1 MGGWGKVFYNV
12 FFFWNGKESLL
23 VSVIIGFEV
32 MLVPKADHISFE
44 ELSVEFGYST
54 FEGSLFLYTEEENS
68 FRQEFREFVRNEV
81 LPVADRIDR
90 EDNFDLI
97 HDILKKMGRKG
108 YISIAF
114 PEDIGGGG
122 KGLVYR
128 TIVGEELTAA
138 SYATAVTYGG
148 SAALYAMPIIKFG
161 TPEQHEKYLKPI
173 MDGEKLGAIAM
184 TEPGAG
190 CDVVGGMRCTAKR
203 SGDGYVINGEKR
215 FITNGSRADFLLLYV
230 KTNLDVKPREG
241 ISAFIFPTDTEGFK
255 AVKDYE
261 LMGRRGSVNS
271 HLVFKDCWV
280 PESCL
285 LGEENKGFDILMSGL
300 DGERVFAT
308 SQYIGLAR
316 AAFEIALKYAA
327 ERMQF
332 RRAIREFEGISFKLA
347 EMYANIEAA
356 RLLDLR
362 AARMIDAGLRAT
374 KEAAIA
380 KFFTADMTVKI
391 CSEALQVLGGIG
403 YTKEYPVERFY
414 RDAKIGQ
421 ISAGSSEIMR
431 FLTQRELFREIGV

>member
-1 MGGWGKVFYNV
+1 MPQEG
-12 FFFWNGKESLL
+12 
-23 VSVIIGFEV
+23 
-32 MLVPKADHISFE
+32 HIPFE
-44 ELSVEFGYST
+44 ELNVDFGYST
-54 FEGSLFLYTEEENS
+54 FEGSLFLYTEEENE
-68 FRQEFREFVRNEV
+68 FRQEIRKFVKDE
-81 LPVADRIDR
+81 LEPIADKIDR
-90 EDNFDLI
+90 EESFELI
-97 HDILKKMGRKG
+97 HETLKKMGKEG
-108 YISIAF
+108 YLSIAF
-114 PEDIGGGG
+114 PKEIGGGG

-128 TIVGEELTAA
+128 TILGEELTAI
-138 SYATAVTYGG
+138 SYATAVTYGA
-148 SAALYAMPIIKFG
+148 SCALFAMPIIKFG
-161 TPEQHEKYLKPI
+161 TQEQHEKFLKPI
-173 MDGEKLGAIAM
+173 MDGEKIGAIAM
-184 TEPGAG
+184 TEPGGG
-190 CDVVGGMRCTAKR
+190 CDVVSGMQCSAKR
-203 SGDGYVINGEKR
+203 NEDGYVINGEKR
-215 FITNGSRADFLLLYV
+215 FITNGSKADFLLLYV
-230 KTNLDVKPREG
+230 KTNPDVKAREG
-241 ISAFIFPTDTEGFK
+241 ISAFIFPTDTEGYE

-271 HLVFKDCWV
+271 HLSFRDCWV
-280 PESCL
+280 PEGCL
-285 LGEENKGFDILMSGL
+285 LGEENKGFNILMSGL

-316 AAFEIALKYAA
+316 SAFEVALKYSA

-332 RRAIREFEGISFKLA
+332 RRPIRQFEGISFKLA

-356 RLLDLR
+356 RLLDMR
-362 AARMIDAGLRAT
+362 AARMIDANRRAT